1 MSAMPRVKPQPKPFT
16 KPATRY
22 AEQLVILSSRGLIIS
37 NTDFATH
44 CLAHHNYY
52 RISAYRFPLSVAGNA
67 DQFLPGTT
75 FEQLWALYDFDRQ
88 LRQLVLEA
96 SKRVEISV
104 RSRWAYEVGHTLGPQ
119 AYEVASN
126 FRDAV
131 EHTKTLVKLD
141 EELHRSDEKFVK
153 HFQEIYGSR
162 RPPIWAAC
170 EVMSFGQTSKLYDS
184 LIDSSIRQAIAS
196 TYGLDEKA
204 LTSFL
209 HHLNT
214 VRNTCAH
221 HARLWNRQF
230 TITIQPPLSKPAQLI
245 PSLDPVPPV
254 SKAVPHPKAPNR
266 IYNTLVLLA
275 YLMDVIQPD
284 NKWRERLSELIL
296 KQSFP
301 VTHHMGFPADWA
313 TRPIWS

>member
-1 MSAMPRVKPQPKPFT
+1 MSAQSKAKPQAKLFS
-16 KPATRY
+16 KPATSY
-22 AEQLVILSSRGLIIS
+22 ADQLAILEGRGLIIS
-37 NTDFATH
+37 DRCFALH
-44 CLAHHNYY
+44 CLTHHNYY
-52 RISAYRFPLSVAGNA
+52 RLSAYRFPLSVQGNP

-88 LRQLVLEA
+88 LRHLVLEA

-104 RSRWAYEVGHTLGPQ
+104 RSRWAYEVGHSFGPQ
-119 AYEVASN
+119 AYESSSH
-126 FRDAV
+126 FCDAV
-131 EHTKTLVKLD
+131 EHTKTLGKLD
-141 EELHRSDEKFVK
+141 EELRRSEERFVK
-153 HFQEIYGSR
+153 HFLDIYGTR

-184 LIDSSIRQAIAS
+184 LNNPSVRQAIAS

-209 HHLNT
+209 HHLNI

-230 TITIQPPLSKPAQLI
+230 TITIQPPLSKPATLI

-254 SKAVPHPKAPNR
+254 SKATPHPKAPNR
-266 IYNTLVLLA
+266 IYNALVMSA
-275 YLMDVIQPD
+275 YMMDLIQPEAI
-284 NKWRERLSELIL
+284 WRQRLCALIQQ
-296 KQSFP
+296 QSFP
-301 VTHHMGFPADWA
+301 VAQHMGFPADWT
-313 TRPIWS
+313 TRTIWS